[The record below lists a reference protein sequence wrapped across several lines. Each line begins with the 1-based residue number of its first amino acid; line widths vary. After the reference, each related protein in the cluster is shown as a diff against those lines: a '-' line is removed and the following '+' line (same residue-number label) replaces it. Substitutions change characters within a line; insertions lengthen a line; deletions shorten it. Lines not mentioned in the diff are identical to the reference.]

1 MIRFQKY
8 VIYKVHHTRVLDT
21 GGHQAAAAVVDVT
34 RPQVDAGHPIAAVSP
49 RTRAAVSGA
58 PSVDTRDPGAQAT
71 PAIVDPA
78 LV

>member
-1 MIRFQKY
+1 M
-8 VIYKVHHTRVLDT
+8 HHTSVLDT
-21 GGHQAAAAVVDVT
+21 GSHQAAASIVDVT
-34 RPQVDAGHPIAAVSP
+34 RPQVDAGHPIAAVTR